1 MKNKLNIIE
10 ITTYLINFINND
22 NKINTVFYL
31 LDSNSY
37 INNNFNNY
45 DFVHENQ
52 IEWYKEK
59 VTEIWK
65 NIPSMMFLHIPLPET
80 KEAIEK
86 YLDNRINLPK
96 SNPEYNAL
104 FLSTRNKRLSK
115 RRVQDIIKTELNTL
129 LDNKSQG
136 YHTHTL
142 RHTSATLLYNE
153 NDIDIRI
160 IKEMLGHSSLASTE
174 IYTQVSNKKL
184 KEFMQNFSI
193 LDIEKE
199 KEK

>member
-52 IEWYKEK
+52 VEWYKEK
-59 VTEIWK
+59 VTEIGE
-65 NIPSMMFLHIPLPET
+65 NIPSMMFLHIPLSET

-86 YLDNRINLPK
+86 YKNNSKDVRYYFGEVNKDVCTTKNDSTLFDTVTYLGSTKAIFYGHDHYNNISL
-96 SNPEYNAL
+96 EY
-104 FLSTRNKRLSK
+104 KGVRLTYGMSI
-115 RRVQDIIKTELNTL
+115 DYLASPGIENKTE
-129 LDNKSQG
+129 QRG
-136 YHTHTL
+136 
-142 RHTSATLLYNE
+142 ATLITIK
-153 NDIDIRI
+153 NDSSFDIKQVKLDT
-160 IKEMLGHSSLASTE
+160 IKH
-174 IYTQVSNKKL
+174 
-184 KEFMQNFSI
+184 
-193 LDIEKE
+193 
-199 KEK
+199 

>member
-59 VTEIWK
+59 VTEI
-65 NIPSMMFLHIPLPET
+65 
-80 KEAIEK
+80 
-86 YLDNRINLPK
+86 
-96 SNPEYNAL
+96 
-104 FLSTRNKRLSK
+104 
-115 RRVQDIIKTELNTL
+115 
-129 LDNKSQG
+129 
-136 YHTHTL
+136 
-142 RHTSATLLYNE
+142 
-153 NDIDIRI
+153 
-160 IKEMLGHSSLASTE
+160 
-174 IYTQVSNKKL
+174 
-184 KEFMQNFSI
+184 
-193 LDIEKE
+193 
-199 KEK
+199 

>member
-86 YLDNRINLPK
+86 YKNNSKDVKYYFGEVNESVCTTKNDSTLFDTVTSLGSTKAIFYGHDHYNNISLEYKGVRLTYGMSINYLASPGIE
-96 SNPEYNAL
+96 N
-104 FLSTRNKRLSK
+104 
-115 RRVQDIIKTELNTL
+115 KTEQRGVTL
-129 LDNKSQG
+129 ITIKNDSSFDIKQVKLD
-136 YHTHTL
+136 T
-142 RHTSATLLYNE
+142 
-153 NDIDIRI
+153 
-160 IKEMLGHSSLASTE
+160 IKH
-174 IYTQVSNKKL
+174 
-184 KEFMQNFSI
+184 
-193 LDIEKE
+193 
-199 KEK
+199 

>member
-86 YLDNRINLPK
+86 YKNNSKDVKYYFGEVNESVCTTKNDSNLFDTVTYLGSTKAIFYGHDHYNNISLEYKGVRLTYGMSINYLASPGIE
-96 SNPEYNAL
+96 N
-104 FLSTRNKRLSK
+104 
-115 RRVQDIIKTELNTL
+115 KTEQRGVTL
-129 LDNKSQG
+129 ITIKNDSSFDIKQVKLD
-136 YHTHTL
+136 T
-142 RHTSATLLYNE
+142 
-153 NDIDIRI
+153 
-160 IKEMLGHSSLASTE
+160 IKH
-174 IYTQVSNKKL
+174 
-184 KEFMQNFSI
+184 
-193 LDIEKE
+193 
-199 KEK
+199 

>member
-22 NKINTVFYL
+22 NKINIVFYL

-65 NIPSMMFLHIPLPET
+65 NILSMMFLHIPLPET

-86 YLDNRINLPK
+86 YKNNSKDVKYYFREVNESVCTTKNDSTLFDIKQVKLD
-96 SNPEYNAL
+96 
-104 FLSTRNKRLSK
+104 T
-115 RRVQDIIKTELNTL
+115 IK
-129 LDNKSQG
+129 
-136 YHTHTL
+136 H
-142 RHTSATLLYNE
+142 
-153 NDIDIRI
+153 
-160 IKEMLGHSSLASTE
+160 
-174 IYTQVSNKKL
+174 
-184 KEFMQNFSI
+184 
-193 LDIEKE
+193 
-199 KEK
+199 

>member
-65 NIPSMMFLHIPLPET
+65 NIPSMMFLHIPLLET

-86 YLDNRINLPK
+86 YKNNSKDVKYYFGEVNESVCTTKNDSTLFDIKQVKLD
-96 SNPEYNAL
+96 
-104 FLSTRNKRLSK
+104 T
-115 RRVQDIIKTELNTL
+115 IK
-129 LDNKSQG
+129 
-136 YHTHTL
+136 H
-142 RHTSATLLYNE
+142 
-153 NDIDIRI
+153 
-160 IKEMLGHSSLASTE
+160 
-174 IYTQVSNKKL
+174 
-184 KEFMQNFSI
+184 
-193 LDIEKE
+193 
-199 KEK
+199 

>member
-59 VTEIWK
+59 VTEIGE

-80 KEAIEK
+80 KG
-86 YLDNRINLPK
+86 
-96 SNPEYNAL
+96 SN
-104 FLSTRNKRLSK
+104 
-115 RRVQDIIKTELNTL
+115 
-129 LDNKSQG
+129 
-136 YHTHTL
+136 
-142 RHTSATLLYNE
+142 
-153 NDIDIRI
+153 
-160 IKEMLGHSSLASTE
+160 
-174 IYTQVSNKKL
+174 
-184 KEFMQNFSI
+184 
-193 LDIEKE
+193 
-199 KEK
+199 

>member
-22 NKINTVFYL
+22 NKINIVFYL

-65 NIPSMMFLHIPLPET
+65 NILSMMFLHIPLPET

-86 YLDNRINLPK
+86 YKNNSKDVKYYFGEVNESVCTTKNDSTLFDIKQVKLD
-96 SNPEYNAL
+96 
-104 FLSTRNKRLSK
+104 T
-115 RRVQDIIKTELNTL
+115 IK
-129 LDNKSQG
+129 
-136 YHTHTL
+136 H
-142 RHTSATLLYNE
+142 
-153 NDIDIRI
+153 
-160 IKEMLGHSSLASTE
+160 
-174 IYTQVSNKKL
+174 
-184 KEFMQNFSI
+184 
-193 LDIEKE
+193 
-199 KEK
+199 

>member
-22 NKINTVFYL
+22 NKINIVFYL

-86 YLDNRINLPK
+86 YKNNSKDVKYYFGEVNESVCTTKNDSTLFDIKQVKLD
-96 SNPEYNAL
+96 
-104 FLSTRNKRLSK
+104 T
-115 RRVQDIIKTELNTL
+115 IK
-129 LDNKSQG
+129 
-136 YHTHTL
+136 H
-142 RHTSATLLYNE
+142 
-153 NDIDIRI
+153 
-160 IKEMLGHSSLASTE
+160 
-174 IYTQVSNKKL
+174 
-184 KEFMQNFSI
+184 
-193 LDIEKE
+193 
-199 KEK
+199 